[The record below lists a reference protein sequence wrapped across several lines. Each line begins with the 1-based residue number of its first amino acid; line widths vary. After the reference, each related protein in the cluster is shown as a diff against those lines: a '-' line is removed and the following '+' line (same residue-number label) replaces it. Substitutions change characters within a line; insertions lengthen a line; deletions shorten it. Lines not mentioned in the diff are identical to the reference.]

1 MAKEIVNLFGSE
13 IGVCVSEP
21 QLLSQMKKLGKGD
34 ALLHIAE
41 VVAQK
46 VLTSTGIRTY
56 VENQLGLQKSPP
68 QFSFLLDMSHHSDVL
83 KKNFGL
89 PDVGAEDDLI
99 YYKIYESMRDTTWKY
114 RSIQPPDG
122 TWERIIYDVK
132 EEVAKWTAAP
142 AYAVL
147 AERMKNSAGLAY
159 LDLSDMLY
167 ALSDLDKINPDY
179 GKKVFIETTLINALN
194 LRK

>member
-1 MAKEIVNLFGSE
+1 M
-13 IGVCVSEP
+13 
-21 QLLSQMKKLGKGD
+21 
-34 ALLHIAE
+34 
-41 VVAQK
+41 
-46 VLTSTGIRTY
+46 T
-56 VENQLGLQKSPP
+56 
-68 QFSFLLDMSHHSDVL
+68 HHSAVL
-83 KKNFGL
+83 KKNLGL

-99 YYKIYESMRDTTWKY
+99 YYRIYESMVRGVPYY
-114 RSIQPPDG
+114 RSIQPQDG

-142 AYAVL
+142 AYAAL
-147 AERMKNSAGLAY
+147 ADRMNDSAGLAY

-167 ALSDLDKINPDY
+167 ALRGLDKINPDY